1 MGSQLRQSRAEARVR
16 AAPLIRA
23 AVVVG
28 GALAAFAFAPSALA
42 SEPLSDRNVEAP
54 TLRVNASGEALVTYR
69 RQDGTTRRVLVW
81 GALNSN
87 HPSRDVPQVRFRYD
101 YAGGWGKYRKLTWK
115 TFRNACR
122 PYDGPALAHLVAACK
137 APDGTYWALQRWQ
150 RTLPLLGFDPWL
162 PEHTAWELH
171 VSHWSGPLAT
181 LEMSTNW
188 TYGGAF
194 EGVFGRVSYLGM
206 PVHGFGST
214 RTGNPTDRYARNV
227 YIDTLDS
234 AYGPGWRRE
243 SGILTHRPT
252 GTFCHSFVPQKP
264 FPGYP
269 SSELRPAAP
278 GKRYRVTVMGP
289 GVTPVVTWEGGGLGP
304 YDGVR
309 DAEFDGIF
317 DRVMAGDAICAPER

>member
-1 MGSQLRQSRAEARVR
+1 MEAELRQFHGRRRLWVALVTRAV
-16 AAPLIRA
+16 AP
-23 AVVVG
+23 VV
-28 GALAAFAFAPSALA
+28 ALAAFAAAPPAHA
-42 SEPLSDRNVEAP
+42 SEPLSDRNVEGA
-54 TLRVNASGEALVTYR
+54 TLRVNRAGEALVTYR

-81 GALNSN
+81 GAVNSN
-87 HPSRDVPQVRFRYD
+87 HPSTDVAQVRFRYD
-101 YAGGWGKYRKLTWK
+101 YAGGWGKYRKLVWR

-122 PYDGPALAHLVAACK
+122 PYDGPALPYLVAACK

-150 RTLPLLGFDPWL
+150 RMLPLLGFDPWL
-162 PEHTAWELH
+162 PDHTAWDLH
-171 VSHWSGPLAT
+171 VSHWSGALGT
-181 LEMSTNW
+181 LEISTNW

-194 EGVFGRVSYLGM
+194 ESVFGRVTYLGV

-214 RTGNPTDRYARNV
+214 RTGNPTDRYGRNV

-269 SSELRPAAP
+269 SGDLRPAAP

-289 GVTPVVTWEGGGLGP
+289 GVTPVATWEDSGLGQ
-304 YDGVR
+304 YDAAR
-309 DAEFDGIF
+309 DAALDPTF
-317 DRVMAGDAICAPER
+317 DRIMAGDAVCAAER